1 MNTKQIRTTENI
13 NTTSKKK
20 KTHTTPKTQLIK
32 DVKLEEKVKH
42 AF

>member
-20 KTHTTPKTQLIK
+20 HTTPKTQLIK
-32 DVKLEEKVKH
+32 DVKLEEKVGN
-42 AF
+42 FG

>member
-20 KTHTTPKTQLIK
+20 KKKHTTPKTQLIK
-32 DVKLEEKVKH
+32 DVKLEEKV
-42 AF
+42 